1 VNNFMVRFVVAG
13 LVVALP
19 GAVPAGQQKTP
30 ATKAAPVRVRGTVQS
45 LTGQT
50 LTITTASGAVRV
62 TLAPTSKYSALVPS
76 DRAHVKP
83 GSFLGITSVAQ
94 PDGSQRAVEIHVFPE
109 SMRGTGEGSYPWDW
123 PGAAGSKG
131 STPHS
136 KMTNGTVSTPG
147 GSGAPHSK
155 MTNGTVSA
163 AGAASHS
170 KMTNG
175 TVSKQT
181 AGSESLTLTYKGAG
195 GAGAQPIVIPP
206 GIPIVTFAPG
216 TVQDL
221 KPGAHVFII
230 ATRQAD
236 GALTAD
242 RVLVGKNG
250 LTPPM

>member
-1 VNNFMVRFVVAG
+1 VNNFMVRFVVVG
-13 LVVALP
+13 LVAVLP
-19 GAVPAGQQKTP
+19 GAVLAGQQKTP
-30 ATKAAPVRVRGTVQS
+30 TTKAVPVRVRGTVQS
-45 LTGQT
+45 LTAQT
-50 LTITTASGAVRV
+50 LTITTASGVVRV
-62 TLAPTSKYSALVPS
+62 TLAPASKYSALVPS

-131 STPHS
+131 AAPHS

-147 GSGAPHSK
+147 GGAPPSK

-181 AGSESLTLTYKGAG
+181 GGGESLTLTYKGAG
-195 GAGAQPIVIPP
+195 GAAGAQPIIIPP

-216 TVQDL
+216 AVQDL
-221 KPGAHVFII
+221 KPGAHVFVI
-230 ATRQAD
+230 ATRQAN